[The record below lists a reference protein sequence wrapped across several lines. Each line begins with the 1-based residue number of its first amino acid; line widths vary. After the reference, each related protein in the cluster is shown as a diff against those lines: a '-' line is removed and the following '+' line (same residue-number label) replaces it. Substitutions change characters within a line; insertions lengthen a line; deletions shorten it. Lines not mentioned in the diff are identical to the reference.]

1 MDFYDEFL
9 EEVHEAKTMADADYL
24 LGKVAELD
32 KQIAEINESA
42 DIQMQRIREWQE
54 SRIASIEKQKDYLLP
69 SLHAYIL
76 STDKKTIKLVNGNI
90 NLRKLQPKLEIIDE
104 EIIPNQFIKIR
115 EVSTIDKSGIKA
127 HIKSTGEI
135 PDGVDYIEQNDK
147 FVYKVN
153 LV

>member
-32 KQIAEINESA
+32 KQIDEIDESA
-42 DIQMQRIREWQE
+42 DIQIQRIREWQE

-135 PDGVDYIEQNDK
+135 PDGVDYIKQDDK
-147 FVYKVN
+147 FGYKVN